1 MDILSCPV
9 CLDTFSDPHI
19 LPSCGHTF
27 CKECIDRLNV
37 SYGCARCPTCR
48 QQFRP
53 AEVRPNFALRTMLT
67 EHVAQ
72 GPQANLPSYSDR
84 SLVRTTPGKAH
95 QLLQK
100 NLECAGLPP
109 RLADCMAREDE
120 RIGLRIFLLDNS
132 GSTSHYDGKYFVVD
146 HEREVMQSR
155 MCSRWDEIKG
165 MARSQAEW
173 NLPLGVPCE
182 FMLLNCGP
190 PPLREGID
198 FVRIDPAKRQGS
210 VASLMQMLDATGPH
224 GTTPLADRIADI
236 SRRVQSEHAGLVQAG
251 QHIMLTIATDGL
263 PTAKHHT
270 QTTSHDRTQFVQ
282 QLKRLMLEFP
292 VHVVIRLCTDDNDV
306 VEYYNQ
312 VEEDVELP
320 MDVLDD
326 WVSEAKEIYWKGNG
340 WFTYTQEMHRIREG
354 GSFLKLLDILDERR
368 LTPTE
373 AALLAQL
380 LLHRQSDGPLPR
392 DKEEFCE
399 AMEDLAERAEPVYA
413 WNGYITDAVDVSR
426 LRYAIFGWNPI
437 REAANALHSLFM
449 GCAGHGAPTIQDE
462 LDIM

>member
-9 CLDTFSDPHI
+9 CLDTFTDPQI

-27 CKECIDRLNV
+27 CKECIDRLHV
-37 SYGCARCPTCR
+37 SYGRARCPTCR
-48 QQFRP
+48 QQFCP
-53 AEVRPNFALRTMLT
+53 ADVRPNFALRTMLT

-72 GPQANLPSYSDR
+72 ERRADLPSSSDR
-84 SLVRTTPGKAH
+84 SLVRTTSRMTHKA
-95 QLLQK
+95 LQK
-100 NLECAGLPP
+100 NLEFAGLPE
-109 RLADCMAREDE
+109 RLADCIAREDE

-132 GSTSHYDGKYFVVD
+132 GSTSYCDGKYFVVD
-146 HEREVMQSR
+146 HEREVLQSR
-155 MCSRWDEIKG
+155 RCSRWDEIKG

-198 FVRIDPAKRQGS
+198 FVRIDPGRQQGDMQ
-210 VASLMQMLDATGPH
+210 SLVRMLDSTGPN
-224 GTTPLADRIADI
+224 GTTPLADRVADI
-236 SRRVQSEHAGLVQAG
+236 CQRVHSEHADLVQAG

-263 PTAKHHT
+263 PTAKHTT
-270 QTTSHDRTQFVQ
+270 QSTDHERKQFVQ
-282 QLKRLMLEFP
+282 QLRRLMLQFP
-292 VHVVIRLCTDDNDV
+292 VHVVIRLCTDENDV

-326 WVSEAKEIYWKGNG
+326 WVSEAKEIWSKGNG
-340 WFTYTQEMHRIREG
+340 WFTYTQEMHRVREG
-354 GSFLKLLDILDERR
+354 GSFLKMLDVLDERR
-368 LTPTE
+368 LTATE

-380 LLHRQSDGPLPR
+380 LLHRQSDEPLPR

-399 AMEDLAERAEPVYA
+399 AMEELAESAEPVYA
-413 WNGYITDAVDVSR
+413 WNGYLTDAIDVTS

-437 REAANALHSLFM
+437 REVANALHSLLT
-449 GCAGHGAPTIQDE
+449 GCAGHGAPTVRDE